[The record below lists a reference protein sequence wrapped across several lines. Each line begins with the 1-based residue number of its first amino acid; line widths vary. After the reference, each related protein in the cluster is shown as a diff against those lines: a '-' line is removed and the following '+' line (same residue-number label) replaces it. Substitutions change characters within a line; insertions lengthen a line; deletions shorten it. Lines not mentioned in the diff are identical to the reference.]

1 MAEYAQKYETKI
13 ILGIIIPSRFI
24 FFGSYSY
31 YCSVSIIKQL
41 QIDKSWTLFLDRD
54 GVINL
59 HFPKDYV
66 KNWNEFFFL
75 EGAIDAIVRL
85 SNEFG
90 KIIVVTNQQGVAKG
104 KMTEEMLRIIHI
116 NMLSEIEAAGGR
128 IDSIYAATVL
138 ADNDPEGIRKPRI
151 GMAMQAQ
158 KDFPEIDFAKA
169 VIVGDSITDMQFGRN
184 AGMFTVLVS
193 DKEGS
198 DVVES
203 VLVDFKLQRL
213 SDLN

>member
-1 MAEYAQKYETKI
+1 
-13 ILGIIIPSRFI
+13 
-24 FFGSYSY
+24 
-31 YCSVSIIKQL
+31 VSILKQL
-41 QIDKSWTLFLDRD
+41 QVDKSWTLFLDRD

-66 KNWNEFFFL
+66 KNWNEFYFL

-85 SNEFG
+85 SEVFG

-104 KMTEEMLRIIHI
+104 KMTEDMLRIIHI

-138 ADNDPEGIRKPRI
+138 AENDPEGIRKPKI

-158 KDFPEIDFAKA
+158 KDFPDIDFAKA
-169 VIVGDSITDMQFGRN
+169 IIVGDSITDMQFGRN
-184 AGMFTVLVS
+184 AGMFTILVS

-203 VLVDFKLQRL
+203 LLVDFKLHRL

>member
-1 MAEYAQKYETKI
+1 MS
-13 ILGIIIPSRFI
+13 IL
-24 FFGSYSY
+24 
-31 YCSVSIIKQL
+31 KQL
-41 QIDKSWTLFLDRD
+41 QVDKSWTLFLDRD

-66 KNWNEFFFL
+66 KNWNEFYFL
-75 EGAIDAIVRL
+75 EGSIEAIVRL
-85 SNEFG
+85 SEVFG
-90 KIIVVTNQQGVAKG
+90 KVIVVTNQQGVAKG
-104 KMTEEMLRIIHI
+104 KMTEDMLRIIHI

-138 ADNDPEGIRKPRI
+138 SDNDPEGIRKPKI

-158 KDFPEIDFAKA
+158 KDFPDIDFAKSI
-169 VIVGDSITDMQFGRN
+169 IVGDSITDMQFGRN
-184 AGMFTVLVS
+184 AGMFTILVS

-203 VLVDFKLQRL
+203 LLVDFKLHRL

>member
-1 MAEYAQKYETKI
+1 
-13 ILGIIIPSRFI
+13 
-24 FFGSYSY
+24 
-31 YCSVSIIKQL
+31 VSILKQL
-41 QIDKSWTLFLDRD
+41 QVDKSWTLFLDRD

-66 KNWNEFFFL
+66 KNWDEFFFL
-75 EGAIDAIVRL
+75 EGSIDAIVRL
-85 SNEFG
+85 THVFS

-104 KMTEEMLRIIHI
+104 KMTEDMLRSIHI

-138 ADNDPEGIRKPRI
+138 ATNDPEGIRKPRI

-158 KDFPEIDFAKA
+158 KDFPDIDFAKSI
-169 VIVGDSITDMQFGRN
+169 IVGDSITDMQFGRN
-184 AGMFTVLVS
+184 AGMFTILVS

-198 DVVES
+198 DAVES